1 MYLEDYFVLML
12 ASASQA
18 RRKLLEQVGILHR
31 TMVSGVNEDDFD
43 YLDAS
48 KLVETLAIAKARAV
62 ALKVFCN
69 DLGNP
74 SDRQIECVLG
84 CDSVFVFQNEI
95 FAKPK
100 NAREAMERWERMSS
114 NSGFLMTGHALFIR
128 PSVLQLSRSSSLK
141 PAIQEVVT
149 SRVDF
154 EELTSLEI
162 ENYVLTGEPLQC
174 AGGFALEGKGAMFIR
189 AIYGCYSNVIGLS
202 LPWLRKALRTL
213 G

>member
-1 MYLEDYFVLML
+1 ML
-12 ASASQA
+12 ASASRA
-18 RRKLLEQVGILHR
+18 RQSLLDQVGIAHR
-31 TMVSGVNEDDFD
+31 VMISGVNEENDKN
-43 YLDAS
+43 ANAAE
-48 KLVETLAIAKARAV
+48 LVVSLAKAKAKVV
-62 ALKVFCN
+62 ASRVFF
-69 DLGNP
+69 DDSENP
-74 SDRQIECVLG
+74 ANKGIDFVLG

-95 FAKPK
+95 FGKPRDAK
-100 NAREAMERWERMSS
+100 EAIERWERMSS